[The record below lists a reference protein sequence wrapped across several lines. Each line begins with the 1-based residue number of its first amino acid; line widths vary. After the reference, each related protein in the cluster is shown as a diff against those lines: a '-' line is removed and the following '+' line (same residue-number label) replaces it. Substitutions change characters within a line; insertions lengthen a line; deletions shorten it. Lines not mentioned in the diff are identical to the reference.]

1 MTDDTALSENKLI
14 TQDNKKCQVILSDPA
29 IYKKLHNFLSFK
41 TTGVEFTPAYQNGWN
56 GITYLMNKSGVF
68 FSGLA
73 PKVRGFLEKHDVVFT
88 EEDRRA
94 NLQLCSEIDLSKRL
108 KKMEMEPRDYQQEI
122 VDAALANRKGII
134 RACTGSGKT
143 LCTGIITAK
152 LNKPTIIYVIGLD
165 LLEQFHALFSSLFD
179 EPIGFIGNGVCDIH
193 RINIASIWTISSAL
207 KIKKPIIDDDLDE
220 KELAPSQIQSAN
232 ILEMLQQTKVHI
244 FDESHVITTDTIK
257 SIFNKIDPEYI
268 YGFSGTPFRDDGSE
282 LLINSILGEQIINVP
297 ASRLIAAGY
306 LAQPI
311 IKFARVPKTYIGT
324 GTSNYQTVYKE
335 YVTENII
342 RNKIIIENTKELL
355 TKNYQV
361 LVLFKHLQHGKNLRE
376 LFDSEEINYEYLS
389 GNDALDKRLS
399 VKASLLEHKTN
410 LVLASSIFDIGID
423 ISSLSGLV
431 LAGGGKSSIRTLQR
445 VGRVIRKSKGKKFA
459 AIVDFYDDVR
469 YLKGHTKIRHKI
481 YKSEEGFKLMIPK
494 NITDLK

>member
-1 MTDDTALSENKLI
+1 MTDIALPENKLI
-14 TQDNKKCQVILSDPA
+14 IQDNKKCQFITNDIKLFG
-29 IYKKLHNFLSFK
+29 KLHNFLSYK
-41 TTGVEFTPAYQNGWN
+41 TAGVMYTPAYKNGWS
-56 GITYLMNKSGVF
+56 GITYLMNKSGIF
-68 FSGLA
+68 FSGLV
-73 PKVRGFLEKHDVVFT
+73 PKVKDFLEKHGVVFI
-88 EEDRRA
+88 EEDKRA
-94 NLQLCSEIDLSKRL
+94 AIISNIAIDLADKL
-108 KKMEMEPRDYQQEI
+108 KGLEMEPRDYQQEI
-122 VDAALANRKGII
+122 VDACLANRKGIV
-134 RACTGSGKT
+134 RACTGSGKSLVT
-143 LCTGIITAK
+143 AIVTAK

-165 LLEQFHALFSSLFD
+165 LLEQFHTLFSSLFD
-179 EPIGFIGNGVCDIH
+179 EEIGFIGNGICNIQ
-193 RINIASIWTISSAL
+193 RINIASIWTVSSAL
-207 KIKKPIIDDDLDE
+207 KIKTPVIDDDLDD
-220 KELAPSQIQSAN
+220 KELAPNQIQSDN
-232 ILEMLQQTKVHI
+232 ILKMLQKTKVHF
-244 FDESHVITTDTIK
+244 FDESHVVTTDTIK

-335 YVTENII
+335 YITENII

-361 LVLFKHLQHGKNLRE
+361 LCLFKHLQHGKNLRE
-376 LFDSEEINYEYLS
+376 LFDAEGIVYEYLS
-389 GNDALDKRLS
+389 GSDALDKRLE
-399 VKASLLEHKTN
+399 VKERLLTKKSN

-423 ISSLSGLV
+423 IPTLSGLV
-431 LAGGGKSSIRTLQR
+431 LTGGGKSSIRTLQR
-445 VGRVIRKSKGKKFA
+445 VGRTLRKYPGKKYA

-469 YLKGHTKIRHKI
+469 YLKGHSKIRHKI